1 MMMRLSI
8 LAVKPTSGTELI
20 ESVAS
25 WLGPTS
31 PLLRATILYSGI
43 FGIPHT
49 TVLLL
54 ILPRIRLHFCATRY
68 EEWTKMME

>member
-31 PLLRATILYSGI
+31 PLLRATISHGWHLR
-43 FGIPHT
+43 HLAHDVT
-49 TVLLL
+49 TDHAKNLFVLL
-54 ILPRIRLHFCATRY
+54 RDARGRTD
-68 EEWTKMME
+68 